1 MSFHRVWAPIMFV
14 LDIIGLVW
22 LFGGI
27 VALGVLAR
35 WLPPQ
40 HWAVVVAV
48 CLWAA
53 GVIPALVAQ
62 MSSGTPAVRLRAAV
76 RAGREYWLIMAVL
89 FVLGIVGSIIFLA
102 AD

>member
-1 MSFHRVWAPIMFV
+1 MFV

-27 VALGVLAR
+27 VALGMLAH

-48 CLWAA
+48 CIWAA
-53 GVIPALVAQ
+53 GIIPSLVMQ
-62 MSSGTPAVRLRAAV
+62 MSSGTLAARLRAAA
-76 RAGREYWLIMAVL
+76 RAGCEYWLIMAVL
-89 FVLGIVGSIIFLA
+89 FVLGIIGSIIFLA